1 MLNQSPHINDLTSAL
16 LNAYF
21 DGTLPEGMAAWIER
35 QLADDDDLRREV
47 EAHGLA
53 IAAIR
58 ERGSRDDA
66 QLSEALQNVTH
77 KELEQL
83 LACLRDQHTAVPPT
97 TLVSASIPP
106 AASQRETEKQKPT
119 VRRWLVTMLAAA
131 ALMSGVWFGA
141 RMFYRNQGAQDTA
154 DTYIATK
161 TASTT
166 PRGQARGADEPLAA
180 PIDYC
185 DEPVLLDSVAPQYTD
200 VEMTMAQAEHLLQ
213 NKLYKE
219 AIALL
224 EPIYRDSGG
233 QRDVGLMLA
242 SAYIKA
248 NERDKAQDVLQAL
261 AEHYEG
267 DSELEALTKAYN
279 N

>member
-1 MLNQSPHINDLTSAL
+1 MLKQSPHINELTSVL

-58 ERGSRDDA
+58 ERGRRDDA
-66 QLSEALQNVTH
+66 KLSEALQNVTH

-83 LACLRDQHTAVPPT
+83 LACLRDPHTAVPPT

-106 AASQRETEKQKPT
+106 AASQRETEKPKPT
-119 VRRWLVTMLAAA
+119 VRQWMMTMLATA

-166 PRGQARGADEPLAA
+166 PRGQARGADEPLSA

>member
-1 MLNQSPHINDLTSAL
+1 MLKQSPHINELTSAL

-21 DGTLPEGMAAWIER
+21 EGTLPEGMAAWIER

-58 ERGSRDDA
+58 ERGRRDDA

-119 VRRWLVTMLAAA
+119 VRQWMMTMLAAA

-166 PRGQARGADEPLAA
+166 PRGQARSADEPLAA